1 MRIKLKFL
9 SKENCRIPFFK
20 IWRISWRKSRGG
32 SFLIEAMVALTLVI
46 VGLLGLI
53 SLLNRSLSLN
63 TSVQNRFIAAALAA
77 EGIEVVKNIIDT
89 TAASPSGRWGNG
101 ISSGNFCLQYDSTS
115 LSSAGSSGC
124 SQLKFDSSSGIYSQ
138 NSGGSGSDS
147 VFTRIVSVSVNNVN
161 NGIDYI
167 AVSSTVRWGARGQS
181 GSVSV
186 ADRFYNWR
194 PRNP

>member
-1 MRIKLKFL
+1 M
-9 SKENCRIPFFK
+9 
-20 IWRISWRKSRGG
+20 
-32 SFLIEAMVALTLVI
+32 ALTLVI

-77 EGIEVVKNIIDT
+77 EGIEIVKNIIDT
-89 TAASPSGRWGNG
+89 TAASPSGRGSNG

-115 LSSAGSSGC
+115 LSPAGSSGC
-124 SQLKFDSSSGIYSQ
+124 GKLKFDSSSGIYSQ
-138 NSGGSGSDS
+138 NGGGSDS
-147 VFTRIVSVSVNNVN
+147 VFTRMVSVSVNNVN
-161 NGIDYI
+161 ANYI
-167 AVSSTVRWGARGQS
+167 AVSSTVRWEARGQS

-194 PRNP
+194 SPNP